1 MNAPLFV
8 PMLNVHPMRCLL
20 LLLGGLLLWAGPAA
34 AQPDRLEARFTTA
47 TEAYE
52 QGRYTRAAEMYE
64 GLLDS
69 GYASTRLYY
78 NLGNAYVRTERLGE
92 AIRYYEKARR
102 LRPDDP
108 RIQHNLEQARR
119 RAGVYP
125 ERLGP
130 SVRGLAA
137 LVQGW
142 SPLALLMGGVLLL
155 SSGLVVAVVWTRPDR
170 PSRWGHPLVWGPV
183 TAGLMAAAAALSTS
197 YLQSK
202 TQHAVVVTR
211 AASLHRT
218 PTAEAPSDTTLPEG
232 ALLEVRQE
240 TPQWHEV
247 RLADG
252 TTGWVPARTL
262 GGI

>member
-1 MNAPLFV
+1 MRT
-8 PMLNVHPMRCLL
+8 VHAMRRLL
-20 LLLGGLLLWAGPAA
+20 LLLGGLTLWAGPAT
-34 AQPDRLEARFTTA
+34 AQPDRLSARFATA

-52 QGRYTRAAEMYE
+52 EGRYTRAAEMYE

-69 GYASTRLYY
+69 GHASAALYY
-78 NLGNAYVRTERLGE
+78 NLGNAYVRTDRLGE

-102 LRPDDP
+102 LRPDDS
-108 RIQHNLEQARR
+108 RIRHNLEQARR

-130 SVRGLAA
+130 AARGLSA

-142 SPLALLMGGVLLL
+142 PPLALLVGGVLLL
-155 SSGLVVAVVWTRPDR
+155 SSGGLVAVVWTRPDR
-170 PSRWGHPLVWGPV
+170 PSVLGHPLVWGPV
-183 TAGLMAAAAALSTS
+183 AAGLLTGAVALGTA
-197 YLQSK
+197 YLQTSDR
-202 TQHAVVVTR
+202 HAVVVTSE
-211 AASLHRT
+211 AVLHRT